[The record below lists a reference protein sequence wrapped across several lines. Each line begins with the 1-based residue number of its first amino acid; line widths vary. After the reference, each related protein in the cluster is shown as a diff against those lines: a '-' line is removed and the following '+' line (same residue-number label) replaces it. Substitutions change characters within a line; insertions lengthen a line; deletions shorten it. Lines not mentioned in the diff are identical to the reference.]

1 MGVWNGFKISGMCLF
16 DLFDDVTTKY
26 MLPIS
31 GLLVAIFA
39 GWKLTTRQKWVEL
52 TSHGLVKFKFLVPL
66 VVMLRY
72 VCPALLVIIMVAGIF
87 FA

>member
-1 MGVWNGFKISGMCLF
+1 MNLF

-52 TSHGLVKFKFLVPL
+52 TSHGLIKFKFLSPL
-66 VVMLRY
+66 MIMLRY
-72 VCPALLVIIMVAGIF
+72 ICQVLLVVIMVAGIF